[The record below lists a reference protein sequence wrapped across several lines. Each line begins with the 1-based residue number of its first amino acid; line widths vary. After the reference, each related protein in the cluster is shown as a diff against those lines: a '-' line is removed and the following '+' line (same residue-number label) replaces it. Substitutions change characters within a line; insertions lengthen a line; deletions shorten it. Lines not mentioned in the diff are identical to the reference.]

1 VPILASV
8 LSVLPSFVVA
18 PLIGYVL
25 SRVVRRTP
33 ALYLNKFAD
42 GLEFF
47 LFMPLSMSPF
57 ISWIGF
63 AAVVPLSRYL
73 MKIGLAGWGVAIL
86 VAIFAQFL
94 AAVFVLP
101 YFHLWRLTVLPSVV
115 LALTYWI
122 TLRLKFPEAFKAD

>member
-1 VPILASV
+1 
-8 LSVLPSFVVA
+8 
-18 PLIGYVL
+18 
-25 SRVVRRTP
+25 
-33 ALYLNKFAD
+33 
-42 GLEFF
+42 
-47 LFMPLSMSPF
+47 
-57 ISWIGF
+57 
-63 AAVVPLSRYL
+63 